1 MGNDNLFHKN
11 KARSKRDLARRKA
24 KRSSYEKIL
33 IVCEGQKTEPN
44 YFNELKDYYQ
54 LNTTHIVDIDGNC
67 GSDPW
72 SVYQHAKKCASQAK
86 KDNDSYD
93 KVYCVFDKDKHI
105 TYQKTLNAIDG
116 VKVNKIFT
124 AIFSVP
130 CFEYWL
136 LLHFIYTTQSFDA
149 TGNKSAGDKTVDELR
164 KYFPDYQKSD
174 KGIFNRLFLKL
185 EDAKT
190 NSLRA
195 LDESNANQ
203 TDNPSTHIHELVD
216 CLQNLRSRNQCK

>member
-11 KARSKRDLARRKA
+11 KARSKRDLTRRKA

-44 YFNELKDYYQ
+44 YFNELKDFYQ
-54 LNTTHIVDIDGNC
+54 LNTANVEVDGSC

-72 SVYQHAKKCASQAK
+72 SVYRHAQECVRKAK
-86 KDNDSYD
+86 KDNDPYD
-93 KVYCVFDKDKHI
+93 KIYCVFDKDKHT
-105 TYQKTLNAIDG
+105 TYQKTLDTIATKKSFITIN
-116 VKVNKIFT
+116 
-124 AIFSVP
+124 SVP

-136 LLHFIYTTQSFDA
+136 LLHFTYTTQPFDA
-149 TGNKSAGDKTVDELR
+149 SGNKSAGDKTIDELR
-164 KYFPDYQKSD
+164 KYLPDYQKSD